1 VNRIYFIIF
10 LLFLGS
16 AYAQETTTT
25 KDEVKQ
31 ERKLERERRRLERAL
46 DPLSPS
52 RASFLS
58 AAVPGLGQFYNRKYW
73 KVPLAWAAVGTGVFV
88 YQFNQTEYLRYRTA
102 FKLRSAGFST
112 DEFYDVNLDGIG
124 PDVSDRALEE
134 AQKKAQSQRDSS
146 LLIAIGVYLLNVLDA
161 SVDAHLKPF
170 NMNEDLNVS
179 IQPILRQHPIQ
190 MGAEIGLNLKITL

>member
-1 VNRIYFIIF
+1 MNRIYFIIF

-31 ERKLERERRRLERAL
+31 ERKLEREQRRLERAL

-134 AQKKAQSQRDSS
+134 AQKKAQRQRDSS
-146 LLIAIGVYLLNVLDA
+146 LLIVIGLYLLNVLDA

>member
-1 VNRIYFIIF
+1 MNRIYFIIF
-10 LLFLGS
+10 LLFLGQ

-31 ERKLERERRRLERAL
+31 ERKLEREQRRLERAL

-124 PDVSDRALEE
+124 PDVFDRALEE

-146 LLIAIGVYLLNVLDA
+146 LLIAIGLYLLNVLDA

-179 IQPILRQHPIQ
+179 IQPILRQHPVQI
-190 MGAEIGLNLKITL
+190 GAEIGLNLKITL

>member
-1 VNRIYFIIF
+1 
-10 LLFLGS
+10 LGR

-31 ERKLERERRRLERAL
+31 ERKLEREQRRLERAL

-146 LLIAIGVYLLNVLDA
+146 LLIAIGLYLLNVLDA

-179 IQPILRQHPIQ
+179 IQPILRQHPVQI
-190 MGAEIGLNLKITL
+190 GAEIGLNLKITL

>member
-1 VNRIYFIIF
+1 MNRIYFIIF
-10 LLFLGS
+10 LFFLGR

-25 KDEVKQ
+25 KEEAKQ
-31 ERKLERERRRLERAL
+31 ERKLEREQRRLERAL

-146 LLIAIGVYLLNVLDA
+146 LLIAIGLYLLNVLDA

-179 IQPILRQHPIQ
+179 IQPILRQHPVQI
-190 MGAEIGLNLKITL
+190 GAEIGLNLKITL

>member
-10 LLFLGS
+10 LLFLGR

-31 ERKLERERRRLERAL
+31 ERKLEREQRRLERAL

-146 LLIAIGVYLLNVLDA
+146 LLIAIGLYLLNVLDA

-179 IQPILRQHPIQ
+179 IQPILRQHPVQ

>member
-1 VNRIYFIIF
+1 MNRIYFIIF
-10 LLFLGS
+10 LLFLGR
-16 AYAQETTTT
+16 AYAQEVTTT
-25 KDEVKQ
+25 KDELKQ
-31 ERKLERERRRLERAL
+31 ERKLEREQRRLERAL

-58 AAVPGLGQFYNRKYW
+58 AALPGLGQFYNRKYW

-102 FKLRSAGFST
+102 FKLRSAGFSI

-146 LLIAIGVYLLNVLDA
+146 LLIAIGLYLLNVLDA

-179 IQPILRQHPIQ
+179 IQPILRQHPVQ